1 MIGFLMAV
9 AAVASRTNYDC
20 TMEVPK
26 AITRNADAAS
36 VRELE
41 FPQVTSAD
49 WRFTL
54 MLDKGQGGKGI
65 DATVVW
71 KNDPIQLA
79 GKHAALVTA
88 DGSITFMAFSGGP
101 CMFTESMCMSLVN
114 MARQP
119 DATIKFIVLP
129 AALATDEKANAR
141 RPFIV
146 VAEGSCK
153 ELTQ

>member
-1 MIGFLMAV
+1 MIALSMAL
-9 AAVASRTNYDC
+9 AAAAGRTSYDC

-36 VRELE
+36 IRELG
-41 FPQVTSAD
+41 FSQVAPAD
-49 WRFTL
+49 WRFSLTI
-54 MLDKGQGGKGI
+54 DKGRGDKGI

-79 GKHAALVTA
+79 GKHSALVTA
-88 DGSITFMAFSGGP
+88 DGSIAFTALSAGP

-119 DATIKFIVLP
+119 DGSIKFIVLP
-129 AALATDEKANAR
+129 AALSTDEKANSR
-141 RPFIV
+141 QPFIV

-153 ELTQ
+153 EMAQ

>member
-1 MIGFLMAV
+1 MIWILMA
-9 AAVASRTNYDC
+9 ATALASRTSYDC
-20 TMEVPK
+20 TTEVPK
-26 AITRNADAAS
+26 VVDRSGTTAS
-36 VRELE
+36 VREIG
-41 FPQVTSAD
+41 FPQVGPAD

-54 MLDKGQGGKGI
+54 TLDKGQGGKGL

-88 DGSITFMAFSGGP
+88 DGSIAFMAFSGGP
-101 CMFTESMCMSLVN
+101 CMFTESMCLSLVN

-119 DATIKFIVLP
+119 DGTIKFIILP
-129 AALATDEKANAR
+129 AALATDEKANTR
-141 RPFIV
+141 RPFVV